1 MNSPK
6 RKLRRDSS
14 TSSVIVMDL
23 DKSYRH
29 DVSVSRNQQEEQD
42 VVSPIEKLKRRYLQ
56 ENNNKGDSNDGN
68 TIMVLDGN
76 DNDNDD
82 N

>member
-29 DVSVSRNQQEEQD
+29 DVSISRN
-42 VVSPIEKLKRRYLQ
+42 
-56 ENNNKGDSNDGN
+56 
-68 TIMVLDGN
+68 
-76 DNDNDD
+76 
-82 N
+82 